1 MGGAL
6 CLSGILLRLSPASAR
21 TKNTMANIIPTQKIG
36 SAAAF
41 DLFMVLLLRLRASVP
56 EFVLML
62 TPEPQLTLYDSAA
75 GR

>member
-1 MGGAL
+1 
-6 CLSGILLRLSPASAR
+6 
-21 TKNTMANIIPTQKIG
+21 MANIIPTQKIG